1 MDVAQKKQEI
11 LERIAESPA
20 TIVFA
25 RIDILNEIQLAD
37 LMKAD
42 FVPYLR
48 GAANTSH
55 SNTDSLHEVCTNLAK
70 QRALLQGAAV
80 GDILSFDI
88 DDGSAATR
96 AAGTALHNA
105 TGDLSYPQFEDSS
118 YSNKTTFGYV
128 VLHNLSEDGGQLT
141 LSTTSNA
148 NTSITNE
155 DGAAV
160 SYFTDFSKY
169 FLTAG
174 RANGELISVDENTA
188 PYTTPTAAEPF
199 VPANTINGVTY
210 SGIATVPTVNSD
222 VRHDFFTV
230 ANTSGGNAGGD
241 LDIAENKYEGNTSVT
256 ILLTN
261 AAGSFSTNDTLTD
274 FDGATATVKAYTNTA
289 SVVIEVAAVK
299 GTFNEGETLTD
310 TSTTADIFSSLVAN
324 TQVTLTL
331 SGNTFNTAANNDL
344 SLGFS
349 VSNTFSLD
357 SGPVRNGDTVI
368 ITFSSHGVTAGE
380 RIILKGADD
389 AFGEFNDTFVVK
401 EVTTNTIT
409 FSTTNSISV
418 TPTGT
423 FSLTKNIIFG
433 QTSNA
438 SASVN
443 IRTVNASANVVF
455 QSSNLSA
462 GFAIGNTITSTTG
475 GSGTINNRTINGSWV
490 QIKTSEVKTY
500 YTTSTSGT
508 WNYDASTNPLGIEST
523 ANVGIFWLDEYKPVK
538 INQLVSSSG
547 TGNSYVAP
555 KVVLDIALAT
565 SSDTS
570 GGWNDSI
577 TTNLP
582 GTYFAYPLKT
592 YEDQVHG
599 TTTTLEQYS
608 NFANVIVAPEGLDIN
623 YDWKPL
629 GNSSGVATNSTHI
642 NTDGS
647 VVTTAYNPEECTLL
661 DKDEF
666 NAHMGPYNDV
676 ATANSTYGYPNAD
689 DDIILSAIPSNRSSG
704 KKVGTSGA
712 VYPSVNNNPFFPAVS
727 GTHKPIANTA
737 DGFTGT
743 QPGGLGANDIYAGT
757 YTQVDTGGVDPGTTD
772 VPQNYR
778 YIIKNDLKWIYASNS
793 FDANSGG
800 GSGQIFNTPQVSAYH
815 TLFQGSLDG
824 EIGAAS
830 SQSTDGTSGSTVVAI
845 PVNAAVTCTSVAHAN
860 AGNVGQLYTVGV
872 VGARSNMILKTSQT
886 CVADEF
892 TCTGGTSDG
901 SEEDLS
907 ECNAVS
913 GAWAATASSPDSS
926 NIAEFPCLYNRVQAV
941 MTSAGGALTA
951 GATSGMETNFAIFYQ
966 LLLNLTSASYGKEY
980 TDPVE
985 LTAAGSYTELG
996 RSDAS
1001 LKTAVDTMKARVD
1014 TVIGLHNTERSNVA
1028 TRIGTSFSHP
1038 GAYKTAVD
1046 LMISYLGK
1054 FRSAVGNRI
1063 LEISNR
1069 VGYLNGKNVA
1079 SGGSNFISSV
1089 VDYLLLDSTDGTANA
1104 GDNVLCEDVFDNDL
1118 IQLESEVSASI
1129 SVGSAGDGFAGYS
1142 FNSGAGYANTI
1153 YSHCNFLAGKKIK
1166 LYQKIL
1172 SAIEDVD
1179 SLYTNIKSKRSEY
1192 YEYNQ

>member
-25 RIDILNEIQLAD
+25 RIDILNEVQLAD

-42 FVPYLR
+42 FVPFLR
-48 GAANTSH
+48 GAANTAH

-70 QRALLQGAAV
+70 QRALLQGASV
-80 GDILSFDI
+80 GDVLSFDI

-105 TGDLSYPQFEDSS
+105 TGSLSYPLFEDSS

-155 DGAAV
+155 EGVAV

-174 RANGELISVDENTA
+174 RANGELISVDENTS

-261 AAGSFSTNDTLTD
+261 ASGSFSTGDTLTD
-274 FDGATATVKAYTNTA
+274 FDGDTATVKSFTNTA

-357 SGPVRNGDTVI
+357 SSPVRNGDIVI
-368 ITFSSHGVTAGE
+368 ITSASHGVTAGE

-462 GFAIGNTITSTTG
+462 GFQIGNTITSTTG

-577 TTNLP
+577 VTNLP

-647 VVTTAYNPEECTLL
+647 VVATAYNPEECTLL

-712 VYPSVNNNPFFPAVS
+712 VYPNVNNNPFFPAVS
-727 GTHKPIANTA
+727 ATHKPVANTA

-743 QPGGLGANDIYAGT
+743 QPTGLGANDIYAGL
-757 YTQVDTGGVDPGTTD
+757 YTQVDTGGVDPGTVSD
-772 VPQNYR
+772 PENFR
-778 YIIKNDLKWIYASNS
+778 YIIRNDLKWTYATSPAAAPVGAAVS
-793 FDANSGG
+793 T
-800 GSGQIFNTPQVSAYH
+800 GQGQSYNTPRTAAHTEVYDGYSKDDGFGVLIDSIEAQSGSAH
-815 TLFQGSLDG
+815 THDNTIPVDSKP
-824 EIGAAS
+824 AAS
-830 SQSTDGTSGSTVVAI
+830 SYGGGAFPASPPTIVNEDLTISGSTVSTPKYQGTQPSATGTFAWVSSVEASNKVTTTTVSDVVTTVTEDDSTAHKKVVRSTATTQNYTHNVIQDVLTNANTVTFVAMLTI
-845 PVNAAVTCTSVAHAN
+845 LQTGNEATFGGGYRDPNEPSSPNIKTDATFDSDVNAVFTLITAAN
-860 AGNVGQLYTVGV
+860 TYHQGV
-872 VGARSNMILKTSQT
+872 IG
-886 CVADEF
+886 
-892 TCTGGTSDG
+892 
-901 SEEDLS
+901 
-907 ECNAVS
+907 
-913 GAWAATASSPDSS
+913 DSS
-926 NIAEFPCLYNRVQAV
+926 N
-941 MTSAGGALTA
+941 G
-951 GATSGMETNFAIFYQ
+951 
-966 LLLNLTSASYGKEY
+966 Y
-980 TDPVE
+980 TDGDAHTYAN
-985 LTAAGSYTELG
+985 TAYAAMITG
-996 RSDAS
+996 
-1001 LKTAVDTMKARVD
+1001 
-1014 TVIGLHNTERSNVA
+1014 
-1028 TRIGTSFSHP
+1028 IGTFQTSL
-1038 GAYKTAVD
+1038 A
-1046 LMISYLGK
+1046 L
-1054 FRSAVGNRI
+1054 RI
-1063 LEISNR
+1063 TEISNR
-1069 VGYLNGKNVA
+1069 IGYLNGKSATIAN
-1079 SGGSNFISSV
+1079 GGAGTK
-1089 VDYLLLDSTDGTANA
+1089 STGHGTTA
-1104 GDNVLCEDVFDNDL
+1104 G
-1118 IQLESEVSASI
+1118 
-1129 SVGSAGDGFAGYS
+1129 GFAGTS
-1142 FNSGAGYANTI
+1142 FNSGKGYANTI
-1153 YSHCNFLAGKKIK
+1153 YSHCNFLVGKKIK

-1179 SLYTNIKSKRSEY
+1179 SLYNNIKSKRSEY

>member
-25 RIDILNEIQLAD
+25 RIDILNEVQLAD

-48 GAANTSH
+48 GPANSGVRP
-55 SNTDSLHEVCTNLAK
+55 SDSVQANTDSLHEVCTNLAK
-70 QRALLQGAAV
+70 QRALLQGASV

-105 TGDLSYPQFEDSS
+105 TGSLSYPQFEDSS

-155 DGAAV
+155 DGVDV

-210 SGIATVPTVNSD
+210 SGIATVPTANSD

-261 AAGSFSTNDTLTD
+261 AAGSFSTGDTLTD
-274 FDGATATVKAYTNTA
+274 FDGDTATVKSYTNTA

-357 SGPVRNGDTVI
+357 SSPVRNGDTVI
-368 ITFSSHGVTAGE
+368 ITSASHGVTAGE

-462 GFAIGNTITSTTG
+462 GFQIGNTITSTTG

-508 WNYDASTNPLGIEST
+508 WNYDASNNPLGIEST
-523 ANVGIFWLDEYKPVK
+523 ANVGTFWLDEFKPVK

-547 TGNSYVAP
+547 TGNSFVAP

-647 VVTTAYNPEECTLL
+647 VTTAAYNPEECTLL

-712 VYPSVNNNPFFPAVS
+712 VYPNVNNNPFFPAVS
-727 GTHKPIANTA
+727 ATHKPVANTA

-743 QPGGLGANDIYAGT
+743 QPGSLTANDIYAGS
-757 YTQVDTGGVDPGTTD
+757 YTQVDTGGVDPGTTAA
-772 VPQNYR
+772 PQDYR
-778 YIIKNDLKWIYASNS
+778 YIIQNDLKWVYATSPFAAPVGAATSTGEGQVYNVPRLKTAGTFTALYDGYS
-793 FDANSGG
+793 KASTGFGVLIDSIEAQSGTSHSHNNTIPADSASRTTGSGSVIAASPPTISANS
-800 GSGQIFNTPQVSAYH
+800 V
-815 TLFQGSLDG
+815 
-824 EIGAAS
+824 
-830 SQSTDGTSGSTVVAI
+830 TDWTSGS
-845 PVNAAVTCTSVAHAN
+845 AVTVNFTDYGSGATEPAN
-860 AGNVGQLYTVGV
+860 GV
-872 VGARSNMILKTSQT
+872 VDTFIVSTESGNKVTTSTTTHTTTDVSYVPTDGGGASVYEK
-886 CVADEF
+886 V
-892 TCTGGTSDG
+892 
-901 SEEDLS
+901 
-907 ECNAVS
+907 
-913 GAWAATASSPDSS
+913 TASSSTTTNYTHNVIQDILTNANTVTFVS
-926 NIAEFPCLYNRVQAV
+926 
-941 MTSAGGALTA
+941 MLTA
-951 GATSGMETNFAIFYQ
+951 LQTGNDATYGAGYRDPNEPSSPNI
-966 LLLNLTSASYGKEY
+966 K
-980 TDPVE
+980 TDATFDADVNAVFT
-985 LTAAGSYTELG
+985 LIAAANTYHQG
-996 RSDAS
+996 
-1001 LKTAVDTMKARVD
+1001 
-1014 TVIGLHNTERSNVA
+1014 VIGDTSNGYSDGVAHTYSNTA
-1028 TRIGTSFSHP
+1028 YAAMITGIGTFQ
-1038 GAYKTAVD
+1038 AALK
-1046 LMISYLGK
+1046 L
-1054 FRSAVGNRI
+1054 RI
-1063 LEISNR
+1063 TEISNR
-1069 VGYLNGKNVA
+1069 IGYLNGK
-1079 SGGSNFISSV
+1079 
-1089 VDYLLLDSTDGTANA
+1089 
-1104 GDNVLCEDVFDNDL
+1104 
-1118 IQLESEVSASI
+1118 SASI
-1129 SVGSAGDGFAGYS
+1129 ADGGSGTKSTGHDTTSGGFAGTT
-1142 FNSGAGYANTI
+1142 FNSGSGYANTI
-1153 YSHCNFLAGKKIK
+1153 YSHCNFLVGKKIK

-1179 SLYTNIKSKRSEY
+1179 SLYNNIKSKRSEY

>member
-25 RIDILNEIQLAD
+25 RIDILNEVQLAD
-37 LMKAD
+37 LMKAE
-42 FVPYLR
+42 FVPFLR
-48 GAANTSH
+48 GAANTAH

-70 QRALLQGAAV
+70 QRALLQGASV

-105 TGDLSYPQFEDSS
+105 TGSLSYPLFEDSS

-155 DGAAV
+155 EGVAV

-169 FLTAG
+169 FLTAS

-199 VPANTINGVTY
+199 IPANTINGVTY
-210 SGIATVPTVNSD
+210 SGIAKDPTANSD

-261 AAGSFSTNDTLTD
+261 ASGSFSTGDTLTD
-274 FDGATATVKAYTNTA
+274 FDGDTATVKSYTNTA

-357 SGPVRNGDTVI
+357 SSPVRNGDIVI
-368 ITFSSHGVTAGE
+368 ITSASHGVTAGE

-389 AFGEFNDTFVVK
+389 EFGEFNDTFVVK

-462 GFAIGNTITSTTG
+462 GFQIGNTITSTTG

-508 WNYDASTNPLGIEST
+508 WNYDASNNPLGIEST
-523 ANVGIFWLDEYKPVK
+523 ANVGIFWLDEFKPVK

-547 TGNSYVAP
+547 TGDSYVAP
-555 KVVLDIALAT
+555 KMVLDIALAT

-570 GGWNDSI
+570 GGWNDLI

-599 TTTTLEQYS
+599 TTTTLEQFS

-629 GNSSGVATNSTHI
+629 GNTSGVATNTTHLHA
-642 NTDGS
+642 NGD
-647 VVTTAYNPEECTLL
+647 VVTTAFNPEECTLL

-666 NAHMGPYNDV
+666 NAHMGPYDDV
-676 ATANSTYGYPNAD
+676 ATANSTYGYPNAE

-712 VYPSVNNNPFFPAVS
+712 VYPNVNNNPFFPAVS
-727 GTHKPIANTA
+727 ATHKPVANTA

-743 QPGGLGANDIYAGT
+743 QPGGLGANDIYAGL
-757 YTQVDTGGVDPGTTD
+757 YTQVDTGGVDPGT
-772 VPQNYR
+772 VGAPQNFR
-778 YIIKNDLKWIYASNS
+778 YIIRNDLKWTYATSPAAAPPGSAVSTGQGQSYNTPRTAAHTEVYDGYSHASGFGVLIDKIENESGKVYTHANVIPRTASTTNS
-793 FDANSGG
+793 TLPHATTPPGLSTGVSYTAADGTAATLTQYTTSGLRSDTYVGVHAWAVTTVSGSGAAKRVTVTTVTDTVTKIAGG
-800 GSGQIFNTPQVSAYH
+800 GSQSPAAVFPVSRAAPAGVTNYTFNTVQAMFNDANTVTFHAMVT
-815 TLFQGSLDG
+815 TLQTGNDATF
-824 EIGAAS
+824 GAGYRDPNEPS
-830 SQSTDGTSGSTVVAI
+830 SPNISTDVAFDAA
-845 PVNAAVTCTSVAHAN
+845 VNAMNT
-860 AGNVGQLYTVGV
+860 
-872 VGARSNMILKTSQT
+872 
-886 CVADEF
+886 
-892 TCTGGTSDG
+892 
-901 SEEDLS
+901 
-907 ECNAVS
+907 
-913 GAWAATASSPDSS
+913 
-926 NIAEFPCLYNRVQAV
+926 
-941 MTSAGGALTA
+941 
-951 GATSGMETNFAIFYQ
+951 
-966 LLLNLTSASYGKEY
+966 
-980 TDPVE
+980 
-985 LTAAGSYTELG
+985 LTAAANTYHQTLISAFDTAYFAIDGTGVSHTYDRTTYNAWLAG
-996 RSDAS
+996 VGTFQTA
-1001 LKTAVDTMKARVD
+1001 LK
-1014 TVIGLHNTERSNVA
+1014 L
-1028 TRIGTSFSHP
+1028 RIT
-1038 GAYKTAVD
+1038 
-1046 LMISYLGK
+1046 
-1054 FRSAVGNRI
+1054 
-1063 LEISNR
+1063 EISNR
-1069 VGYLNGKNVA
+1069 IGYLNGK
-1079 SGGSNFISSV
+1079 
-1089 VDYLLLDSTDGTANA
+1089 
-1104 GDNVLCEDVFDNDL
+1104 
-1118 IQLESEVSASI
+1118 SASI
-1129 SVGSAGDGFAGYS
+1129 ADGGAGTKSTGHDTTAGGFAGTT
-1142 FNSGAGYANTI
+1142 FNSGKGYANTI
-1153 YSHCNFLAGKKIK
+1153 YSHCNFLVGKKIK

>member
-1 MDVAQKKQEI
+1 MDVSQKKQEI
-11 LERIAESPA
+11 LERIAEAPA
-20 TIVFA
+20 SIVFA
-25 RIDILNEIQLAD
+25 RIDVLNEVQLAD

-42 FVPYLR
+42 FVPFLR

-70 QRALLQGAAV
+70 QRALLQGASV
-80 GDILSFDI
+80 GDVLSFDI

-96 AAGTALHNA
+96 AAGTATHNA
-105 TGDLSYPQFEDSS
+105 IGDLSYPKFEDSS

-128 VLHNLSEDGGQLT
+128 VLHNLSEDGGQLS

-155 DGAAV
+155 DGVAV

-188 PYTTPTAAEPF
+188 PYTTPTIAEPF
-199 VPANTINGVTY
+199 VPANTINGETY
-210 SGIATVPTVNSD
+210 SGTATNPTANAD

-261 AAGSFSTNDTLTD
+261 TSGSFSTNDTLTD
-274 FDGATATVKAYTNTA
+274 FDGETSTVKSFTNTA
-289 SVVIEVAAVK
+289 SVVLEMASIK
-299 GTFNEGETLTD
+299 GTFNNGETITD
-310 TSTTADIFSSLVAN
+310 TSTTADIFSSLVSN

-357 SGPVRNGDTVI
+357 SSPVRSGDIVT
-368 ITFSSHGVTAGE
+368 ITSVGHGVTAGQ

-418 TPTGT
+418 TPTGI
-423 FSLTKNIIFG
+423 FSLTKNIVFG
-433 QTSNA
+433 QSSNA

-443 IRTVNASANVVF
+443 IRTVNASANLVF

-462 GFAIGNTITSTTG
+462 GFQIGNTITSTSG
-475 GSGTINNRTINGSWV
+475 GSGTINSRTITGSWY
-490 QIKTSEVKTY
+490 QTKTSEVKTY

-523 ANVGIFWLDEYKPVK
+523 ANVGIFWLDEFKPVK

-547 TGNSYVAP
+547 TGNSFVAP

-570 GGWNDSI
+570 GGWNDLI

-582 GTYFAYPLKT
+582 GIYFAYPLKT
-592 YEDQVHG
+592 YESQVHG

-608 NFANVIVAPEGLDIN
+608 NFANVIIAPEGLDIN

-647 VVTTAYNPEECTLL
+647 VVTTAYNPEECTTL

-666 NAHMGPYNDV
+666 NAHLGPYNDV
-676 ATANSTYGYPNAD
+676 ATANSTYGYPTAS
-689 DDIILSAIPSNRSSG
+689 DDIILSAISSNRSSG

-712 VYPSVNNNPFFPAVS
+712 VYPSVNSNPFFPAV
-727 GTHKPIANTA
+727 GATHKPVANTS

-743 QPGGLGANDIYAGT
+743 QPGGLNANDIYAG
-757 YTQVDTGGVDPGTTD
+757 YYAQIDTGGVDPGTTAA
-772 VPQNYR
+772 PQQFR
-778 YIIKNDLKWIYASNS
+778 YVIQNDLKWTYSTSPFAAPVGAAVSTGQGQLFNKPVLTSVTTGHAATYDGYSKSSDGFGVLIDKIENESGKVYTHTNVIPQSAYTTSSTLPHATTPPGITAGISYTNSSGAPATYTSYTTSGLRSSTYVGTHAWAVTSVAGSGAAMRVTVTTTTDTVAAVSLGGSQSPATIYTVSRSGPTAVTNYTFNTVQAMLNDANTVTFHSMVTTLQTGNDATYGAGYRDPNEPS
-793 FDANSGG
+793 SPNISTDVTFDANTATMSDLV
-800 GSGQIFNTPQVSAYH
+800 SSANSYHQTLISAFNTAYFASGTGASH
-815 TLFQGSLDG
+815 T
-824 EIGAAS
+824 
-830 SQSTDGTSGSTVVAI
+830 
-845 PVNAAVTCTSVAHAN
+845 
-860 AGNVGQLYTVGV
+860 
-872 VGARSNMILKTSQT
+872 
-886 CVADEF
+886 
-892 TCTGGTSDG
+892 
-901 SEEDLS
+901 
-907 ECNAVS
+907 
-913 GAWAATASSPDSS
+913 
-926 NIAEFPCLYNRVQAV
+926 YNRTTYNAWLSGVGTFQ
-941 MTSAGGALTA
+941 TALT
-951 GATSGMETNFAIFYQ
+951 
-966 LLLNLTSASYGKEY
+966 L
-980 TDPVE
+980 
-985 LTAAGSYTELG
+985 
-996 RSDAS
+996 
-1001 LKTAVDTMKARVD
+1001 
-1014 TVIGLHNTERSNVA
+1014 
-1028 TRIGTSFSHP
+1028 RIT
-1038 GAYKTAVD
+1038 
-1046 LMISYLGK
+1046 
-1054 FRSAVGNRI
+1054 
-1063 LEISNR
+1063 EISNR
-1069 VGYLNGKNVA
+1069 IGYLNGK
-1079 SGGSNFISSV
+1079 
-1089 VDYLLLDSTDGTANA
+1089 
-1104 GDNVLCEDVFDNDL
+1104 
-1118 IQLESEVSASI
+1118 SASI
-1129 SVGSAGDGFAGYS
+1129 ADGGTGTKSTGHGTTAGGFAGTT
-1142 FNSGAGYANTI
+1142 FNSGSGYANTI
-1153 YSHCNFLAGKKIK
+1153 YAHCNFLAGKKIK

-1179 SLYTNIKSKRSEY
+1179 SLYNNIKSKRSEY

>member
-25 RIDILNEIQLAD
+25 RIDILNEVQLAD

-42 FVPYLR
+42 FVPFLR
-48 GAANTSH
+48 GAANTAH

-70 QRALLQGAAV
+70 QRALLQGASV
-80 GDILSFDI
+80 GDVLSFDI

-105 TGDLSYPQFEDSS
+105 TGSLSYPLFEDSS

-155 DGAAV
+155 EGVAV

-188 PYTTPTAAEPF
+188 PYTTPTAADPF

-261 AAGSFSTNDTLTD
+261 AAGSFSTGDTLTD
-274 FDGATATVKAYTNTA
+274 FDGDTATVKSFTNTA

-357 SGPVRNGDTVI
+357 SSPVRNGDIVI
-368 ITFSSHGVTAGE
+368 ITSASHGVTAGE

-462 GFAIGNTITSTTG
+462 GFQIGNTITSTTG

-647 VVTTAYNPEECTLL
+647 VVATAYNPEECTLL

-712 VYPSVNNNPFFPAVS
+712 VYPNVNNNPFFPAVS
-727 GTHKPIANTA
+727 ATHKPVANTA

-743 QPGGLGANDIYAGT
+743 QPGGLNANDIYAGL

-772 VPQNYR
+772 DPQNFR
-778 YIIKNDLKWIYASNS
+778 YIIRNDLKWTYATSPFAAPPGSAVSTGQGQSYNTPRLTAHTEVYDGYSKSSDGFGVLIDSIEAQSGTAHTADTTIPADGATRTTGTGSPIATTAPALSTLTITGVYDSSGDAASNIVTTDYS
-793 FDANSGG
+793 GAGLTEVIGVDTFFTSAESGNKVTTTFVAHTTSDVTYINNAN
-800 GSGQIFNTPQVSAYH
+800 
-815 TLFQGSLDG
+815 
-824 EIGAAS
+824 
-830 SQSTDGTSGSTVVAI
+830 GTGTGTYRQVVAGSATTTQNYTLNMAQDVLNNANNVTFVAMLTALQTGNEATFGAGFRDPNEPSSPNI
-845 PVNAAVTCTSVAHAN
+845 KTDATFDSDVNAVFTLITAAN
-860 AGNVGQLYTVGV
+860 TYHQGV
-872 VGARSNMILKTSQT
+872 IG
-886 CVADEF
+886 
-892 TCTGGTSDG
+892 
-901 SEEDLS
+901 
-907 ECNAVS
+907 
-913 GAWAATASSPDSS
+913 DSS
-926 NIAEFPCLYNRVQAV
+926 N
-941 MTSAGGALTA
+941 G
-951 GATSGMETNFAIFYQ
+951 
-966 LLLNLTSASYGKEY
+966 Y
-980 TDPVE
+980 TDGDAHTYAN
-985 LTAAGSYTELG
+985 TAYAAMITG
-996 RSDAS
+996 
-1001 LKTAVDTMKARVD
+1001 
-1014 TVIGLHNTERSNVA
+1014 
-1028 TRIGTSFSHP
+1028 IGTFQTSL
-1038 GAYKTAVD
+1038 A
-1046 LMISYLGK
+1046 L
-1054 FRSAVGNRI
+1054 RI
-1063 LEISNR
+1063 TEISNR
-1069 VGYLNGKNVA
+1069 IGYLNGKSATIAN
-1079 SGGSNFISSV
+1079 GGAGTK
-1089 VDYLLLDSTDGTANA
+1089 STGHGTTA
-1104 GDNVLCEDVFDNDL
+1104 G
-1118 IQLESEVSASI
+1118 
-1129 SVGSAGDGFAGYS
+1129 GFAGTS
-1142 FNSGAGYANTI
+1142 FNSGKGYANTI
-1153 YSHCNFLAGKKIK
+1153 YSHCNFLVGKKIK

-1172 SAIEDVD
+1172 SALEDVD
-1179 SLYTNIKSKRSEY
+1179 SLYNNIKSKRSEY

>member
-25 RIDILNEIQLAD
+25 RIDILNEVQLAD

-42 FVPYLR
+42 FVPFLR
-48 GAANTSH
+48 GAANTAH

-70 QRALLQGAAV
+70 QRALLQGASV
-80 GDILSFDI
+80 GDVLSFDI

-105 TGDLSYPQFEDSS
+105 TGSLSYPLFEDSS

-155 DGAAV
+155 EGVAV

-174 RANGELISVDENTA
+174 RANGELISVDENTS

-261 AAGSFSTNDTLTD
+261 ASGSFSTGDTLTD
-274 FDGATATVKAYTNTA
+274 FDGDTATVKSFTNTA

-357 SGPVRNGDTVI
+357 SSPVRNGDIVI
-368 ITFSSHGVTAGE
+368 ITSASHGVTAGE

-462 GFAIGNTITSTTG
+462 GFQIGNTITSTTG

-647 VVTTAYNPEECTLL
+647 VVATAYNPEECTLL

-712 VYPSVNNNPFFPAVS
+712 VYPNVNNNPFFPAVS
-727 GTHKPIANTA
+727 ATHKPVANTA

-743 QPGGLGANDIYAGT
+743 QPGGLNANDIYAGL

-772 VPQNYR
+772 DPQNFR
-778 YIIKNDLKWIYASNS
+778 YIIRNDLKWTYATSPFAAPVGAATSNGQSQVYNTPRTAAHEEVYDGYSRASNGFGVLIDS
-793 FDANSGG
+793 IEAQSGSAHTHDNTIPVDSKPSGTAYGG
-800 GSGQIFNTPQVSAYH
+800 GVWPASPPSTTTASH
-815 TLFQGSLDG
+815 T
-824 EIGAAS
+824 
-830 SQSTDGTSGSTVVAI
+830 
-845 PVNAAVTCTSVAHAN
+845 
-860 AGNVGQLYTVGV
+860 
-872 VGARSNMILKTSQT
+872 
-886 CVADEF
+886 
-892 TCTGGTSDG
+892 
-901 SEEDLS
+901 
-907 ECNAVS
+907 VS
-913 GAWAATASSPDSS
+913 GTAATYHKYSGTQPTAAAAYAWVASAESGNKVTTTTTTDTVTTITDDSAGTVFVLS
-926 NIAEFPCLYNRVQAV
+926 
-941 MTSAGGALTA
+941 TAGGALRRA
-951 GATSGMETNFAIFYQ
+951 AATNLNYTHNVIQDVLTNANTVTFVAM
-966 LLLNLTSASYGKEY
+966 LTILQTGNEATFGGGYRDPNEPSSPNIK
-980 TDPVE
+980 TDATFDSDVNAVFT
-985 LTAAGSYTELG
+985 LITAANTYHQ
-996 RSDAS
+996 A
-1001 LKTAVDTMKARVD
+1001 
-1014 TVIGLHNTERSNVA
+1014 VIGDTTNGYSDGVAHTYSNTA
-1028 TRIGTSFSHP
+1028 YAAMITGIGTFQTSL
-1038 GAYKTAVD
+1038 A
-1046 LMISYLGK
+1046 L
-1054 FRSAVGNRI
+1054 RI
-1063 LEISNR
+1063 TEISNR
-1069 VGYLNGKNVA
+1069 IGYLNGKSATIAN
-1079 SGGSNFISSV
+1079 GGAGTK
-1089 VDYLLLDSTDGTANA
+1089 STGHGTTA
-1104 GDNVLCEDVFDNDL
+1104 G
-1118 IQLESEVSASI
+1118 
-1129 SVGSAGDGFAGYS
+1129 GFAGTS
-1142 FNSGAGYANTI
+1142 FNSGKGYANTI
-1153 YSHCNFLAGKKIK
+1153 YSHCNFLVGKKIK

-1179 SLYTNIKSKRSEY
+1179 SLYNNIKSKRSEY

>member
-1 MDVAQKKQEI
+1 MDVSQKKQEI
-11 LERIAESPA
+11 LERIAEAPA
-20 TIVFA
+20 SIVFA
-25 RIDILNEIQLAD
+25 RIDVLNEVQLAD

-42 FVPYLR
+42 FVPFLR

-70 QRALLQGAAV
+70 QRALLQGASV
-80 GDILSFDI
+80 GDVLSFDI

-96 AAGTALHNA
+96 AAGTATHNA
-105 TGDLSYPQFEDSS
+105 IGDLSYPKFEDSS

-128 VLHNLSEDGGQLT
+128 VLHNLSEDGGQLS

-155 DGAAV
+155 DGVAV

-188 PYTTPTAAEPF
+188 PYTTPTIAEPF
-199 VPANTINGVTY
+199 VPANTINGETY
-210 SGIATVPTVNSD
+210 SGTATNPTANAD

-261 AAGSFSTNDTLTD
+261 TSGSFSTNDTLTD
-274 FDGATATVKAYTNTA
+274 FDGETSTVKSFTNTA
-289 SVVIEVAAVK
+289 SVVLEMASIK
-299 GTFNEGETLTD
+299 GTFNNGETITD
-310 TSTTADIFSSLVAN
+310 TSTTADIFSSLVSN

-357 SGPVRNGDTVI
+357 SSPVRSGDIVT
-368 ITFSSHGVTAGE
+368 ITSVGHGVTAGQ

-418 TPTGT
+418 TPTGI
-423 FSLTKNIIFG
+423 FSLTKNIVFG
-433 QTSNA
+433 QSSNA

-443 IRTVNASANVVF
+443 IRTVNASANLVF

-462 GFAIGNTITSTTG
+462 GFQIGNTITSTSG
-475 GSGTINNRTINGSWV
+475 GSGTINSRTITGSWY
-490 QIKTSEVKTY
+490 QTKTSEVKTY

-523 ANVGIFWLDEYKPVK
+523 ANVGIFWLDEFKPVK

-547 TGNSYVAP
+547 TGNSFVAP

-570 GGWNDSI
+570 GGWNDLI

-582 GTYFAYPLKT
+582 GIYFAYPLKT
-592 YEDQVHG
+592 YESQVHG

-608 NFANVIVAPEGLDIN
+608 NFANVIIAPEGLDIN

-647 VVTTAYNPEECTLL
+647 VVTTAYNPEECTTL

-666 NAHMGPYNDV
+666 NAHLGPYNDV
-676 ATANSTYGYPNAD
+676 ATANSTYGYPTAS
-689 DDIILSAIPSNRSSG
+689 DDIILSAISSNRSSG

-712 VYPSVNNNPFFPAVS
+712 VYPSVNSNPFFPAV
-727 GTHKPIANTA
+727 GATHKPVANTS

-743 QPGGLGANDIYAGT
+743 QPGGLNANDIYAG
-757 YTQVDTGGVDPGTTD
+757 YYAQIDTGGVDPGTTAA
-772 VPQNYR
+772 PQQFR
-778 YIIKNDLKWIYASNS
+778 YVIQNDLKWTYSTSPFAAPVGAAVSTGQGQLFNKPVLTSVTTGHAATYDGYSKSSDGFGVLIDSIESQSGSAHTHNNTIPVDSKPAGTAYGGGAWPASPPDIASSSLTIGGDTVSTPKYAGTQPNATGTFVWVTSAEASNK
-793 FDANSGG
+793 
-800 GSGQIFNTPQVSAYH
+800 
-815 TLFQGSLDG
+815 
-824 EIGAAS
+824 
-830 SQSTDGTSGSTVVAI
+830 
-845 PVNAAVTCTSVAHAN
+845 VTT
-860 AGNVGQLYTVGV
+860 T
-872 VGARSNMILKTSQT
+872 T
-886 CVADEF
+886 
-892 TCTGGTSDG
+892 TSDVITIVT
-901 SEEDLS
+901 EDL
-907 ECNAVS
+907 
-913 GAWAATASSPDSS
+913 
-926 NIAEFPCLYNRVQAV
+926 
-941 MTSAGGALTA
+941 SAGGASHFKVVRSAATAQNYTHNVIQDILTNANTVTFVSMLTA
-951 GATSGMETNFAIFYQ
+951 LQTGNDATYGAGYRDPNEPSSPNI
-966 LLLNLTSASYGKEY
+966 K
-980 TDPVE
+980 TDATFDSDVDAVFT
-985 LTAAGSYTELG
+985 LITAANTYHQG
-996 RSDAS
+996 
-1001 LKTAVDTMKARVD
+1001 
-1014 TVIGLHNTERSNVA
+1014 VIGDTSNGYSDGVAHTYSNTA
-1028 TRIGTSFSHP
+1028 YAAMIAGIGTFQ
-1038 GAYKTAVD
+1038 TA
-1046 LMISYLGK
+1046 LTL
-1054 FRSAVGNRI
+1054 RI
-1063 LEISNR
+1063 TEISNR
-1069 VGYLNGKNVA
+1069 IGYLNGK
-1079 SGGSNFISSV
+1079 
-1089 VDYLLLDSTDGTANA
+1089 
-1104 GDNVLCEDVFDNDL
+1104 
-1118 IQLESEVSASI
+1118 SASI
-1129 SVGSAGDGFAGYS
+1129 ADGGTGTKSTGHGTTAGGFAGTT
-1142 FNSGAGYANTI
+1142 FNSGSGYANTI
-1153 YSHCNFLAGKKIK
+1153 YAHCNFLAGKKIK
-1166 LYQKIL
+1166 IYAKIL
-1172 SAIEDVD
+1172 SAIEDID
-1179 SLYTNIKSKRSEY
+1179 SLYENIKTKRSEY